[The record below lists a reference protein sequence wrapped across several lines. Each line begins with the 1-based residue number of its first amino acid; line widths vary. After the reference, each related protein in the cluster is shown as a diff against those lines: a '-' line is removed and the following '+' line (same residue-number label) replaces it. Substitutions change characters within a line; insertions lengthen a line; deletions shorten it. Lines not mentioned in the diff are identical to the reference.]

1 MQAVVETA
9 MNLSV
14 VTLAALL
21 FAGPQAEAPDDLES
35 AYTNLKQAEAS
46 NDAVKVKELAA
57 QTCALARKVASEPAP
72 DSEDATEAW
81 KQKVAHAKDV
91 EHYTEYALYAVAIK
105 AQPATTVDLLA
116 ALEQQNPKSS
126 YLNNAY
132 GSYIYA
138 LHQSG
143 QASKITP
150 LAEKGIA
157 NFPNNDDLLLVLADS
172 ALTRKQNDRALSYSE
187 RLINVLTNRP
197 KPEAVPAAE
206 WERKKT
212 ASLGRAY
219 WIAGMI
225 QADKRQFY
233 EADKDLRAALP
244 LVKSNEMMYSNALFQ
259 LGVANY
265 QLAMMTRNKVQ
276 LNDAINFS
284 EQVSKMNSP
293 LAQQAWR
300 NVQAMKAE
308 AVKLR

>member
-1 MQAVVETA
+1 

-21 FAGPQAEAPDDLES
+21 FAGPQAGAPDDLES
-35 AYTNLKQAEAS
+35 AYQNLKQAEAS

-72 DSEDATEAW
+72 DSTDEEATAAW
-81 KQKVAHAKDV
+81 KQQVAHAKDV
-91 EHYTEYALYAVAIK
+91 DKYSEYALYAVAVK
-105 AQPATTVDLLA
+105 AQPATTVELLA
-116 ALEQQNPKSS
+116 ALELQNPKSS
-126 YLNNAY
+126 YLNTAY
-132 GSYIYA
+132 ANYIYA
-138 LHQSG
+138 LQQTG
-143 QASKITP
+143 AAAKIVP
-150 LAEKGIA
+150 LAEKAIA

-172 ALTRKQNDRALSYSE
+172 SLSRKQTDRALGYAQ
-187 RLINVLTNRP
+187 RAITVLNGR
-197 KPEAVPAAE
+197 KPE
-206 WERKKT
+206 KS

-219 WIAGMI
+219 WIAGII
-225 QADKRQFY
+225 QADKTHYF
-233 EADKDLRAALP
+233 EADKNLRAALP
-244 LVKSNEMMYSNALFQ
+244 LIKGNDTMLSNALFQ

-284 EQVSKMNSP
+284 EQVAKMNSP

>member
-1 MQAVVETA
+1 

-21 FAGPQAEAPDDLES
+21 FAGPQTEAPDDLES
-35 AYTNLKQAEAS
+35 AYQNLKQAEAS

-72 DSEDATEAW
+72 DSEDAMAAW

-91 EHYTEYALYAVAIK
+91 EKYSEYALYAVAVK
-105 AQPATTVDLLA
+105 AQPATMIELLA
-116 ALEQQNPKSS
+116 ALEQENPKSQ
-126 YLNNAY
+126 YLDAAY
-132 GSYIYA
+132 GNYLYA
-138 LHQSG
+138 LHQTG
-143 QASKITP
+143 EAAKIVP
-150 LAEKGIA
+150 LAEKGIV
-157 NFPNNDDLLLVLADS
+157 NLPNNEDLLLVLADN
-172 ALTRKQNDRALSYSE
+172 ALSRKQADRALGYSQ
-187 RLINVLTNRP
+187 RLITVLNNHS
-197 KPEAVPAAE
+197 KPEAMSAAD
-206 WERKKT
+206 WDRKKT

-225 QADKRQFY
+225 QSDKTHYF
-233 EADKDLRAALP
+233 EADKNLRAALP
-244 LVKSNEMMYSNALFQ
+244 LIKGNDTMLSNALFQ

-265 QLAMMTRNKVQ
+265 QLAMMTRNKLQ
-276 LNDAINFS
+276 LNDAISFS
-284 EQVSKMNSP
+284 EQAAKMNSP